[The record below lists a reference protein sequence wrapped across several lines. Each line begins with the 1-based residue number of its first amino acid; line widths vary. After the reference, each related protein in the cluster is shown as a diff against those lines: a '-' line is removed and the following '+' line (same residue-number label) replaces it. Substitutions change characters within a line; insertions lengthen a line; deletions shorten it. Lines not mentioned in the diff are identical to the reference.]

1 MNRGGAESMI
11 MNYYRNINRD
21 KIQFDFLVHR
31 KEKGAFDDEI
41 ERLGGKIFRVTQ
53 INPFFPSSYYNELRA
68 FFKKYTNYKIIHSH
82 LNTFSCFPLKIAH
95 EFNIPFRIAHAHT
108 ATEKINFLDLFHP
121 HHIKETLKK
130 LTKAYLKKNI
140 LTYTTQ
146 RMSCG
151 KKAGEWLFGPNEDFI
166 ILNNA
171 IDAKKFIYNES
182 IAKEYRKEFGY
193 KNELI
198 IGHIG
203 NFSDAKNMPFLVQIF
218 DALLKEN
225 ENCRLLLVGDGPQ
238 KQKFESDVKKLTISH
253 RVNFLGTRNDIS
265 NLCNLF
271 DIFVFPS
278 LYEGLPVT
286 LIETQASGLK
296 VFASK
301 TITSDVA
308 LTTDLTFLPLS
319 ASPQKWAEQIIQQSS
334 YKRKNNYE
342 LIRSKGYDIMSNI
355 TLLEN
360 FYLSK
365 K

>member
-1 MNRGGAESMI
+1 MLV
-11 MNYYRNINRD
+11 NY
-21 KIQFDFLVHR
+21 
-31 KEKGAFDDEI
+31 
-41 ERLGGKIFRVTQ
+41 
-53 INPFFPSSYYNELRA
+53 
-68 FFKKYTNYKIIHSH
+68 
-82 LNTFSCFPLKIAH
+82 
-95 EFNIPFRIAHAHT
+95 
-108 ATEKINFLDLFHP
+108 
-121 HHIKETLKK
+121 
-130 LTKAYLKKNI
+130 
-140 LTYTTQ
+140 
-146 RMSCG
+146 
-151 KKAGEWLFGPNEDFI
+151 
-166 ILNNA
+166 
-171 IDAKKFIYNES
+171 
-182 IAKEYRKEFGY
+182 FGY